1 MSESWV
7 DPEER
12 EQRLDEALAAHLQA
26 IAAGQNPDRQAL
38 IAGHP
43 ELAGELAAFFAD
55 YDRLHRLAQP
65 LRPIAQAARAA
76 DPATEPA
83 PDSTDADAPA
93 ESPAVAPPGATLTAD
108 RPAAEPTDGEPTD
121 GGE

>member
-1 MSESWV
+1 MSESRV

-26 IAAGQNPDRQAL
+26 IAAGQIPDRQAL

-55 YDRLHRLAQP
+55 YDRLHRLAEP
-65 LRPIAQAARAA
+65 LRLVAQAARAN
-76 DPATEPA
+76 DPSTEPA
-83 PDSTDADAPA
+83 PTDADAPRA
-93 ESPAVAPPGATLTAD
+93 AVTGVGPAPTVAPGQ
-108 RPAAEPTDGEPTD
+108 PA
-121 GGE
+121 